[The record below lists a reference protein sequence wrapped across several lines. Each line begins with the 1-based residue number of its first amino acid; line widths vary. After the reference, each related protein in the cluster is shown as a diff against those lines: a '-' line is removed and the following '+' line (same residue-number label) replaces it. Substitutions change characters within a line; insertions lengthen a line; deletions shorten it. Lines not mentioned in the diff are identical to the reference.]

1 MQYVDGDGGTL
12 AAEFIPGFQQYA
24 NAKEVLTQ
32 THELPQ
38 LKIDHETIAP
48 DMVMHWL
55 FAT

>member
-1 MQYVDGDGGTL
+1 VQYVDGDGGTL

-32 THELPQ
+32 THELPLLQ
-38 LKIDHETIAP
+38 IDHETIAP
-48 DMVMHWL
+48 DMVMHGF